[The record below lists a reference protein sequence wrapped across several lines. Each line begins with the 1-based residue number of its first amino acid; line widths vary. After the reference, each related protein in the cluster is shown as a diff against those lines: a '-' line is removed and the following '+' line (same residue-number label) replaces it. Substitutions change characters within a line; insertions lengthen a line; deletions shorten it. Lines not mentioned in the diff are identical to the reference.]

1 MKKNLDEVSFMR
13 PILIVLVVLYHAMA
27 IHTGNWDL
35 PEGTPQIGAYAAVG
49 RIAYMFMLEAFVFM
63 SGYVWAFQREQRGA
77 EPFGVLVKKKSYRLL
92 VPCYLFGILYA
103 LLFERA
109 TPLMENVVRVFT
121 GIGHLWFLVMLF
133 VCFVA
138 LWALLKWI
146 PKTRWWGIFLLFA
159 MLALFSSYPQSFR
172 LSNIMYYPLY
182 FFFGYVM
189 YSNREHM
196 MSRTNVGKVLSAWI
210 VFLVLYAGLSYVR
223 GRFMEQADEGDLLE
237 MLKKGCRLCYT
248 IAGVMAFYITS
259 VWVVSKIKLPKW
271 YIDAG
276 AMCFGVYIFQQFIL
290 QFLYYHTSLPVL
302 SNPYLLP
309 WEAFTVS
316 LAGSLLLT
324 WLIRKTNLG
333 RKIL

>member
-248 IAGVMAFYITS
+248 IAGVMAFYITRCRS
-259 VWVVSKIKLPKW
+259 HV
-271 YIDAG
+271 
-276 AMCFGVYIFQQFIL
+276 FRRVYFPTI
-290 QFLYYHTSLPVL
+290 HTSISVLSYVAACSVKPLPVAMGGFYSFIGRFSSFDL
-302 SNPYLLP
+302 AHKKDKLRQKD
-309 WEAFTVS
+309 S
-316 LAGSLLLT
+316 LNKHGT
-324 WLIRKTNLG
+324 YIY
-333 RKIL
+333 